1 MTLSL
6 WLEVPGDLYQSLG
19 VTAAAT
25 DSDVYRAWR
34 AAAKDVHPDRGGSA
48 EEFRAIHIAYLVLS
62 DPVQRSEYDRYRWT
76 QQALTQSHPP
86 TRDENIPQPAAT
98 PAAEREGTASATRS
112 RSPYERPLLLWL
124 MALAAV
130 VAVVGSYIWPG
141 FTIITGIAV
150 GVVVLSRYHH
160 MGFGLLRRR

>member
-6 WLEVPGDLYQSLG
+6 WLEVPGDLYESLG
-19 VTAAAT
+19 VDADAT
-25 DSDVYRAWR
+25 EADIHRAWR
-34 AAAKDVHPDRGGSA
+34 SAAKDVHPDLGGDA
-48 EEFRAIHIAYLVLS
+48 EEFRTVHIAYLVLS
-62 DPVQRSEYDRYRWT
+62 DPGERAKYDRYRWI
-76 QQALTQSHPP
+76 QQATTQSQLRTP
-86 TRDENIPQPAAT
+86 TQGSSRTADPTPRGRDDA
-98 PAAEREGTASATRS
+98 ASATRS
-112 RSPYERPLLLWL
+112 RSPYERPFLLWL

>member
-1 MTLSL
+1 MTSSL
-6 WLEVPGDLYQSLG
+6 WLEVPRDLYESLG
-19 VTAAAT
+19 VAAAAT
-25 DSDVYRAWR
+25 DSEIHRAWR
-34 AAAKDVHPDRGGSA
+34 TAAKNVHPDLGGSA
-48 EEFRAIHIAYLVLS
+48 EEFQAIHIAYLVLS

-76 QQALTQSHPP
+76 QQALTQPRPP
-86 TRDENIPQPAAT
+86 TRDEDIPQPAAT
-98 PAAEREGTASATRS
+98 PAAEREGTTSATRS
-112 RSPYERPLLLWL
+112 RSPYERPFLLWL
-124 MALAAV
+124 MAVAAV

>member
-6 WLEVPGDLYQSLG
+6 WLEVPGDLYESLG
-19 VTAAAT
+19 VDADAT
-25 DSDVYRAWR
+25 EPDIHRAWR
-34 AAAKDVHPDRGGSA
+34 LAAKDAHPDLGGDA
-48 EEFRAIHIAYLVLS
+48 EEFRTIHIAYLVLS
-62 DPVQRSEYDRYRWT
+62 DTAQRAEYDRYRLTQPART
-76 QQALTQSHPP
+76 QQYPLSHADDSSYPP
-86 TRDENIPQPAAT
+86 DAF
-98 PAAEREGTASATRS
+98 AAESSDLGSAAPS

-130 VAVVGSYIWPG
+130 VAVVGSYVWPG

-150 GVVVLSRYHH
+150 GVIVLSRYHH

>member
-6 WLEVPGDLYQSLG
+6 WLEVPGDLYESLG
-19 VTAAAT
+19 VSAAAT
-25 DSDVYRAWR
+25 DSEIHRAWR
-34 AAAKDVHPDRGGSA
+34 TAAKNVHPDLGGSA

-62 DPVQRSEYDRYRWT
+62 DPGQRSEYDRYRWT
-76 QQALTQSHPP
+76 QQALTQPHPP
-86 TRDENIPQPAAT
+86 TRDESIPQPADT
-98 PAAEREGTASATRS
+98 PAEEREGTASATRS

-124 MALAAV
+124 MALAAL